1 MLTEHLDSA
10 AADRLARLV
19 RRHLKFLKGEDAL
32 AADDNLGQLG
42 LDSMASIE
50 LLFEIEDHFGVQV
63 PEELLAED
71 TFQSLNTLSE
81 LLSKALK
88 R

>member
-1 MLTEHLDSA
+1 MISEHLDSS
-10 AADRLARLV
+10 AADRLQLLV
-19 RRHLKFLKGEDAL
+19 RRHLKFLKAKDSL
-32 AADDNLGQLG
+32 AVDDNLGELG

-50 LLFEIEDHFGVQV
+50 LLVEIEDHFGVQI
-63 PEELLAED
+63 PEEFLAED

-81 LLSKALK
+81 LLSKVLA